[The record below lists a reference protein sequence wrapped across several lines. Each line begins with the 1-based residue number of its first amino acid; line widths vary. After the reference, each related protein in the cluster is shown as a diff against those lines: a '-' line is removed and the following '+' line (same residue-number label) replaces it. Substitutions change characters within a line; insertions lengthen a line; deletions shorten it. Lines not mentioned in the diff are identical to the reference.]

1 MRFTSEQ
8 RLDDGVLEREFT
20 LGEIP
25 GILWTPGS
33 ASAPAPLI
41 LLGHP
46 GGLHTMHRRLV
57 ARARHAAAEGFATAT
72 IELPG
77 SGDRPRSAATEQ
89 ARADLH
95 RALEAGEPGNDEIVD
110 RLVLPLVDKAVPEWR
125 ATLDALLSLPEIGGP
140 VGYAGGV
147 IAIGIRLAVIEPRI
161 SAALQFAGSFVPRT
175 LLEQARQVIIPLQV
189 LLQWDDE
196 GNDRQLALDLFDAFG
211 STEKTL
217 HANMGGHTG
226 VPQFEGDDGNRFFAR
241 DLKLGR
247 APRRAADDR
256 RLRTRGCRS
265 PRTGPGPPRWPWPA
279 DAQPPRP
286 RRYLKGCPSC

>member
-1 MRFTSEQ
+1 MRFTSQQ

-46 GGLHTMHRRLV
+46 GGLHRMYPRLV
-57 ARARHAAAEGFATAT
+57 ARARHSVAEGFAAAT

-77 SGDRPRSAATEQ
+77 SGDRPRSAAEE
-89 ARADLH
+89 ARADLR
-95 RALEAGEPGNDEIVD
+95 RALEAGEPVDDEIVD
-110 RLVLPLVDKAVPEWR
+110 RLVLPLVDEAVPEWR
-125 ATLDALLSLPEIGGP
+125 ATLDALLPLPGIGGP

-147 IAIGIRLAVIEPRI
+147 IAIGIRLAVVEPRI
-161 SAALQFAGSFVPRT
+161 AAAVLFAGSFVPRA
-175 LLEQARQVIIPLQV
+175 LFEEARQITNPLLV

-196 GNDRQLALDLFDAFG
+196 GNDRQMALDLFDAFG
-211 STEKTL
+211 TKEKTL

-226 VPQFEGDDGNRFFAR
+226 VPHFEGDDGSRFFAR
-241 DLKLGR
+241 HLK
-247 APRRAADDR
+247 
-256 RLRTRGCRS
+256 
-265 PRTGPGPPRWPWPA
+265 
-279 DAQPPRP
+279 
-286 RRYLKGCPSC
+286 